1 MSFEFPEDKPIRSVE
16 VCADNRIRQIRFL
29 DRDGGEIKKIL
40 GQESGYSFIFEV
52 PEGENLIGFRVT
64 DGGRHAL
71 GIGFMT
77 MKVKA

>member
-40 GQESGYSFIFEV
+40 GEESG
-52 PEGENLIGFRVT
+52 
-64 DGGRHAL
+64 
-71 GIGFMT
+71 
-77 MKVKA
+77 